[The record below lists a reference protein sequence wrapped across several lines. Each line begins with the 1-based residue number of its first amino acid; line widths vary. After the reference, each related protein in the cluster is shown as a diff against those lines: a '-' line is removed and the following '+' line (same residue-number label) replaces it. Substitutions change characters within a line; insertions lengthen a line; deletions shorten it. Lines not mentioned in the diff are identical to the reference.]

1 MLFLI
6 LPEMCPLHLTCF
18 QHRVIGGAVFFYSR
32 HRNTLL
38 PLIS

>member
-18 QHRVIGGAVFFYSR
+18 QHRVIGCAVFFIPVTETHYYR
-32 HRNTLL
+32 
-38 PLIS
+38 